1 MREVAKGV
9 ELQRLNDQDC
19 VQAEGPFITCAPFFC
34 IAAGFDVP
42 LPPIGFVNRGK
53 GTEEV
58 RLRRS
63 EAARHVLPPAR
74 SLDEVSSIPASLGPQ
89 RAILVAFGGRRRKGD
104 IISHLQ
110 SFVDTHEF
118 KHVPT
123 ICVLDLV
130 HGEAHDAA
138 LWRGHS
144 LVSGDTRWYG
154 DRGFLFATVRDLV
167 NCPAQLGR

>member
-1 MREVAKGV
+1 M
-9 ELQRLNDQDC
+9 C
-19 VQAEGPFITCAPFFC
+19 PFFC
-34 IAAGFDVP
+34 IAAGYDVP
-42 LPPIGFVNRGK
+42 LPPVGFVNREK

-63 EAARHVLPPAR
+63 EAACVVLPPAK

-138 LWRGHS
+138 RGA
-144 LVSGDTRWYG
+144 
-154 DRGFLFATVRDLV
+154 ATAWCRAIIAGMVIGV
-167 NCPAQLGR
+167 FCSPPCET